1 MVERGNVRCVAG
13 RRSDVVRNA
22 GRYLAGA
29 LVAVAFFLAASTG
42 AAGDTARDNRET
54 MTLHADH
61 QEWIKKTLWRGEGN
75 VEVLYQDVEI
85 HCDKV
90 ELNSETM
97 DLTAS
102 GNVILDQGPRRF
114 TADEL
119 HYNLKTKTG
128 DFTNATGQVD
138 PYYYFTGEKVIKL
151 DETHFKLERA
161 TFTSCQP
168 EPRPPWRFGIRKAL
182 IEEEGYGR
190 FHGLTI
196 QTKGVPVFYL
206 PYLLW
211 PVKTQRTTGL
221 LVPTFGYSNRRG
233 FYLGNALY
241 IVGGRSW
248 DTTVYLDL
256 YSQGWLGL
264 GSGWRWA
271 PRQDSSGEARVYT
284 VRDKDTGKWEW
295 KIDGRHIQDDVLGF
309 HLRAEVHDL
318 SDVDFFREYEHT
330 FNQNTLRSLY
340 SYVYLTRTRGPYS
353 LNLRADRRVTYL
365 TTTDVTMMQLP
376 EIELRVRPTRLANSS
391 AYWSLISSLNFFAVD
406 RGPNLAKSYGRIDA
420 YPKLSYTLPGP
431 AWLTVTPRVAV
442 RGTYYTARYNDT
454 QTAFVDEGIDR
465 SFLEGGLDV
474 VGPSVSRVF
483 EKEKGRFL
491 KLKHLIEPRLEYRY
505 VSDPGHITRI
515 PRFDEVDQT
524 LVTNRVRFTLS
535 NRLYGRERKSKSAR
549 ELGSF
554 DLFTDY
560 SFGEPLSIS
569 YDGEKVSRL
578 GAVGGVLRATPFTSL
593 MVEARAQFIPLFH
606 NLSTTSLTAS
616 YHQRAFMTNLTWYQG
631 FDPQSGSTSSSQ
643 IRAALSLRNPDSPW
657 NVALHLAYDVKEARF
672 QQQRLVVRYG
682 GSCWGLTVEYRDL
695 AFTTNTNRDIRIALD
710 FKGLGKLLEIKSG
723 LDSY

>member
-1 MVERGNVRCVAG
+1 MVAG
-13 RRSDVVRNA
+13 
-22 GRYLAGA
+22 L
-29 LVAVAFFLAASTG
+29 LAASAG
-42 AAGDTARDNRET
+42 AGGETPKDTRGT
-54 MTLHADH
+54 MTLHADN
-61 QEWIKKTLWRGEGN
+61 QQWIQKTLWRGEGN
-75 VEVLYQDVEI
+75 VEVLYQDIKI

-128 DFTNATGQVD
+128 DFTNATGQMD
-138 PYYYFTGEKVIKL
+138 PFYYFTGKKVIKL
-151 DETHFKLERA
+151 DETHYKLEKA

-168 EPRPPWRFGIRKAL
+168 EPRPPWRFGISKAL
-182 IEEEGYGR
+182 IEEGGYGH

-196 QTKGVPVFYL
+196 QTKGVPIFYL

-241 IVGGRSW
+241 IAAGRSW

-271 PRQDSSGEARVYT
+271 PRQDAAGDAMLYT

-295 KIDGRHIQDDVLGF
+295 KIDGKHAQDSVLGF
-309 HLRAEVHDL
+309 HLQAKIHDL
-318 SDVDFFREYEHT
+318 SDVDFFREYEHS

-340 SYVYLTRTRGPYS
+340 SYVYLTRTSGPYS
-353 LNLRADRRVTYL
+353 LNLRADRRITYL
-365 TTTDVTMMQLP
+365 SSTDVTMVQLP
-376 EIELRVRPTRLANSS
+376 EIELRVRPNRIGRTSL
-391 AYWSLISSLNFFAVD
+391 YWSLISSLNLFAVD
-406 RGPNLAKSYGRIDA
+406 RGPNLSKTYGRVDA
-420 YPKLSYTLPGP
+420 YPQLSYTLPGP

-442 RGTYYTARYNDT
+442 RGTYYTTQYNET
-454 QTAFVDEGIDR
+454 QTGFVDKGIDR
-465 SFLEGGLDV
+465 SFFEGGVDL

-505 VSDPGHITRI
+505 VSDPGHIKLI

-524 LVTNRVRFTLS
+524 LVTNRLRFTLS
-535 NRLYGRERKSKSAR
+535 NRLYGRERKSQSAR

-560 SFGEPLSIS
+560 SFGDPLTVSP
-569 YDGEKVSRL
+569 DRKQVSRL
-578 GAVGGVLRATPFTSL
+578 GAVGGVLRATPSNSV

-616 YHQRAFMTNLTWYQG
+616 YRQRAFMTNLTWYQG
-631 FDPQSGSTSSSQ
+631 FNIITGETNSSQ
-643 IRAALSLRNPDSPW
+643 VRAALALRNPGSRW
-657 NVALHLAYDVKEARF
+657 NVALHVAYDVKQDRF
-672 QQQRLVVRYG
+672 QQQRIVFRYG
-682 GSCWGLTVEYRDL
+682 GSCWGVTVEYRDL
-695 AFTTNTNRDIRIALD
+695 AFTSNTNRDIRIALD
-710 FKGLGKLLEIKSG
+710 LKGLGKLLEIKTG
-723 LDSY
+723 LESY

>member
-1 MVERGNVRCVAG
+1 MRLRSLTAVVAVVAG
-13 RRSDVVRNA
+13 
-22 GRYLAGA
+22 L
-29 LVAVAFFLAASTG
+29 LAASAG
-42 AAGDTARDNRET
+42 AGGETPKDTQET
-54 MTLHADH
+54 MTLHADN
-61 QEWIKKTLWRGEGN
+61 QQWIQKTLWRGEGN
-75 VEVLYQDVEI
+75 VEVLYQDIKI

-102 GNVILDQGPRRF
+102 GNVVLDQGPRRF

-138 PYYYFTGEKVIKL
+138 PFYYFTGKKVIKL
-151 DETHFKLERA
+151 DETHFKLEKA

-168 EPRPPWRFGIRKAL
+168 EPRPPWRFGISKAL
-182 IEEEGYGR
+182 IEEEGYGH

-196 QTKGVPVFYL
+196 QTKGVPIFYL

-241 IVGGRSW
+241 IAAGRSW

-271 PRQDSSGEARVYT
+271 PRQDAAGDAMLYT

-295 KIDGRHIQDDVLGF
+295 KIDGKHAQDSVLGF
-309 HLRAEVHDL
+309 HLQAQIHDL
-318 SDVDFFREYEHT
+318 SDVDFFREYEHS

-340 SYVYLTRTRGPYS
+340 SYVYLTKTSGPYS
-353 LNLRADRRVTYL
+353 LNLRADRRITYL
-365 TTTDVTMMQLP
+365 SSTDVTMVQLP
-376 EIELRVRPTRLANSS
+376 EVELRVRPNRVGRTSL
-391 AYWSLISSLNFFAVD
+391 YWSLISSLNLFAVD
-406 RGPNLAKSYGRIDA
+406 RGPNLSKTYGRVDA
-420 YPKLSYTLPGP
+420 YPQLSYTLPGP

-442 RGTYYTARYNDT
+442 RGTYYTTQYNET
-454 QTAFVDEGIDR
+454 QTEFVDKGIDR
-465 SFLEGGLDV
+465 SFFEGGIDI

-505 VSDPGHITRI
+505 VSDPGHIKLI

-524 LVTNRVRFTLS
+524 LVTNRLRLTLS
-535 NRLYGRERKSKSAR
+535 NRLYGRERKSQSAR

-560 SFGEPLSIS
+560 SFGDPLTVSP
-569 YDGEKVSRL
+569 DRKQVSRL
-578 GAVGGVLRATPFTSL
+578 GAVGGVLRATPSNSV

-616 YHQRAFMTNLTWYQG
+616 YRQRAFMTNLTWYQG
-631 FDPQSGSTSSSQ
+631 FNTITGETNSSQ
-643 IRAALSLRNPDSPW
+643 VRAALALRNPGSRW
-657 NVALHLAYDVKEARF
+657 NVALHVAYDVKQDRF
-672 QQQRLVVRYG
+672 QQQRIVFRYG
-682 GSCWGLTVEYRDL
+682 GSCWGVTVEYRDL
-695 AFTTNTNRDIRIALD
+695 AFTSNTNRDIRIALD
-710 FKGLGKLLEIKSG
+710 LKGLGKLLEIKTG
-723 LDSY
+723 LESY

>member
-1 MVERGNVRCVAG
+1 MRLQSLAAVVAVVAG
-13 RRSDVVRNA
+13 
-22 GRYLAGA
+22 L
-29 LVAVAFFLAASTG
+29 LAAPVR
-42 AAGDTARDNRET
+42 AGGEAPKDTRET

-61 QEWIKKTLWRGEGN
+61 QQWIQKTLWRGEGN
-75 VEVLYQDVEI
+75 VEVLYQDIKI

-102 GNVILDQGPRRF
+102 GNVVLDQGPRRF

-128 DFTNATGQVD
+128 EFTNATGQMD
-138 PYYYFTGEKVIKL
+138 PFYYFTGQKVIKL
-151 DETHFKLERA
+151 DETHYKLEKA

-168 EPRPPWRFGIRKAL
+168 EPRPPWRFGISKAL
-182 IEEEGYGR
+182 IEEEGYGH
-190 FHGLTI
+190 FHGLTV
-196 QTKGVPVFYL
+196 QTKGVPIFYL

-241 IVGGRSW
+241 IAAGRSW

-271 PRQDSSGEARVYT
+271 PRQDAAGDAMLYT

-295 KIDGRHIQDDVLGF
+295 KVDGKHAQDNVLGF
-309 HLRAEVHDL
+309 HLQAQIHDL
-318 SDVDFFREYEHT
+318 SDVDFFREYEHS

-340 SYVYLTRTRGPYS
+340 SYVYLTRTSGPYS

-365 TTTDVTMMQLP
+365 SSTDVTMIQLP
-376 EIELRVRPTRLANSS
+376 EIELRVRPNRVGRTSL
-391 AYWSLISSLNFFAVD
+391 YWSLISSINLFSVD
-406 RGPNLAKSYGRIDA
+406 RGGNLVKTYGRADA
-420 YPKLSYTLPGP
+420 YPQLSYTLPGP

-442 RGTYYTARYNDT
+442 RGTYYTTQYNDT
-454 QTAFVDEGIDR
+454 QTAFLDDGIDR
-465 SFLEGGLDV
+465 SFFEGGLDI
-474 VGPSVSRVF
+474 VGPSASRIF
-483 EKEKGRFL
+483 KKEKGRFL

-505 VSDPGHITRI
+505 VSDPGHIRKI

-524 LVTNRVRFTLS
+524 LVTNRLRFTLS
-535 NRLYGRERKSKSAR
+535 NRLYGRERKSQSAR
-549 ELGSF
+549 ELGAF

-560 SFGEPLSIS
+560 SFGDPLSFS
-569 YDGEKVSRL
+569 PDREKVSRL
-578 GAVGGVLRATPFTSL
+578 GAVGGVLRATPNSSL
-593 MVEARAQFIPLFH
+593 MIEARAQFIPLFH
-606 NLSTTSLTAS
+606 NLSTTSLAAS
-616 YHQRAFMTNLTWYQG
+616 YRQRGFMTNLTWYQG
-631 FDPQSGSTSSSQ
+631 FNTITGETNSSQ
-643 IRAALSLRNPDSPW
+643 VRAALALRNPGSRW
-657 NVALHLAYDVKEARF
+657 NVALHVAYDVKQDRF
-672 QQQRLVVRYG
+672 QQQRIVVRYG
-682 GSCWGLTVEYRDL
+682 GSCWGITVEYRDL
-695 AFTTNTNRDIRIALD
+695 AFTSNTNRDIRIALD
-710 FKGLGKLLEIKSG
+710 LKGLGKLLEIKTG
-723 LDSY
+723 LESY

>member
-1 MVERGNVRCVAG
+1 VRLRSLTAVVAVVAG
-13 RRSDVVRNA
+13 
-22 GRYLAGA
+22 L
-29 LVAVAFFLAASTG
+29 LAASAG
-42 AAGDTARDNRET
+42 AGGETPKDTQET
-54 MTLHADH
+54 MTLHADN
-61 QEWIKKTLWRGEGN
+61 QQWIQKTLWRGEGN
-75 VEVLYQDVEI
+75 VEVLYQDIKI

-102 GNVILDQGPRRF
+102 GNVVLDQGPRRF

-138 PYYYFTGEKVIKL
+138 PFYYFTGKKVIKL
-151 DETHFKLERA
+151 DETHFKLEKA

-168 EPRPPWRFGIRKAL
+168 EPRPPWRFGISKAL
-182 IEEEGYGR
+182 IEEEGYGH

-196 QTKGVPVFYL
+196 QTKGVPIFYL

-241 IVGGRSW
+241 IAAGRSW

-271 PRQDSSGEARVYT
+271 PRQDAAGDAMLYT

-295 KIDGRHIQDDVLGF
+295 KIDGKHAQDSVLGF
-309 HLRAEVHDL
+309 HLQAQIHDL
-318 SDVDFFREYEHT
+318 SDVDFFREYEHS

-340 SYVYLTRTRGPYS
+340 SYVYLTKTSGPYS
-353 LNLRADRRVTYL
+353 LNLRADRRITYL
-365 TTTDVTMMQLP
+365 SSTDVTMVQLP
-376 EIELRVRPTRLANSS
+376 EVELRVRPNRVGRTSL
-391 AYWSLISSLNFFAVD
+391 YWSLISSLNLFAVD
-406 RGPNLAKSYGRIDA
+406 RGPNLSKTYGRVDA
-420 YPKLSYTLPGP
+420 YPQLSYTLPGP

-442 RGTYYTARYNDT
+442 RGTYYTTQYNET
-454 QTAFVDEGIDR
+454 QTEFVDKGIDR
-465 SFLEGGLDV
+465 SFFEGGIDI

-505 VSDPGHITRI
+505 VSDPGHIKLI

-524 LVTNRVRFTLS
+524 LVTNRLRLTLS
-535 NRLYGRERKSKSAR
+535 NRLYGRERKSQSAR

-560 SFGEPLSIS
+560 SFGDPLTVSP
-569 YDGEKVSRL
+569 DRKQVSRL
-578 GAVGGVLRATPFTSL
+578 GAVGGVLRATPSNSV

-616 YHQRAFMTNLTWYQG
+616 YRQRAFMTNLTWYQG
-631 FDPQSGSTSSSQ
+631 FNTITGETNSSQ
-643 IRAALSLRNPDSPW
+643 VRAALALRNPGSRW
-657 NVALHLAYDVKEARF
+657 NVALHVAYDVKQDRF
-672 QQQRLVVRYG
+672 QQQRIVFRYG
-682 GSCWGLTVEYRDL
+682 GSCWGVTVEYRDL
-695 AFTTNTNRDIRIALD
+695 AFTSNTNRDIRIALD
-710 FKGLGKLLEIKSG
+710 LKGLGKLLEIKTG
-723 LDSY
+723 LESY